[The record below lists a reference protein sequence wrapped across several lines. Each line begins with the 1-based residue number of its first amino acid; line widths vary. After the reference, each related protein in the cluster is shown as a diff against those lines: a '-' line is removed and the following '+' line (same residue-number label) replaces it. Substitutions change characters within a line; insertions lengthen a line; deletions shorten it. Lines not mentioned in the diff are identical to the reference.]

1 MNESFNSIKGFVER
15 DERKA
20 LKERRIERAI
30 YLLKN
35 GEAIYPGK
43 ISDMLRQDL
52 KALAFILL
60 QEAKEQY
67 EASLPKETP
76 SEKREREKAL
86 AAQEREF
93 RRRASFIE
101 RALVGQTDMASPDL
115 HCKAKTRAPNRGFYR
130 EPMPTPREAGPKI
143 RFIRPKGKE

>member
-1 MNESFNSIKGFVER
+1 MFNSIQGFAER

-20 LKERRIERAI
+20 LKEARIVKAI

-35 GEAIYPGK
+35 GQARNPEH
-43 ISDMLRQDL
+43 ISDMLRKDL

-60 QEAKEQY
+60 QEAKECY

-86 AAQEREF
+86 AAQEKEF

-101 RALVGQTDMASPDL
+101 GALITQTDMASPDL

-143 RFIRPKGKE
+143 KFQRPKRKD